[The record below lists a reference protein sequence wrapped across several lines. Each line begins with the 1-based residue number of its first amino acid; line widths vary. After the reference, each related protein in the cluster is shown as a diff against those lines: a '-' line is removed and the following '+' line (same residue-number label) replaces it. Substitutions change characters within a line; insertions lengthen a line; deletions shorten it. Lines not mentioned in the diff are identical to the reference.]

1 MLLRRAVPNP
11 NQEAFAASPRVMDLP
26 WPPGKP
32 GGLFMEG
39 GDRVDADGIPLNYST
54 HWQKRISCA
63 LRMRITF
70 RFEAIITGIDPQV
83 GHPV

>member
-1 MLLRRAVPNP
+1 
-11 NQEAFAASPRVMDLP
+11 
-26 WPPGKP
+26 
-32 GGLFMEG
+32 MEG

-54 HWQKRISCA
+54 HWQRRISCA

-70 RFEAIITGIDPQV
+70 RFGAIITGIAPQV